1 MGLTYSALNFGKIP
15 FFTYTSKGGFFFYF
29 ADEEHQSITFFP

>member
-1 MGLTYSALNFGKIP
+1 MGLTYSALDFGKIP
-15 FFTYTSKGGFFFYF
+15 FFTYISKGGFFYF